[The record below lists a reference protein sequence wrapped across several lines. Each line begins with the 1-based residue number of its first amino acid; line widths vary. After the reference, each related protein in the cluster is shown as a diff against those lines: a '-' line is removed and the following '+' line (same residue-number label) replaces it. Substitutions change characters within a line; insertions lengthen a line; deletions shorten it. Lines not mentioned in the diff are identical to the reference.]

1 MMHAMIT
8 SFDRPGK
15 RAPHVSSPRAVFGA
29 ALYAFA
35 ASLAPAQTT
44 DWPQWGRDPGHGG
57 ASPVV
62 GQPLTS
68 ILADV
73 VYDPFVGA
81 EEAEAGGNLLVHY
94 AVPLAEAGDVYMTR
108 KTGEY
113 ISCDPPGGDV
123 PFPCGDNAWN
133 RQTWNVTKYRWQGT
147 ELVALWTFESDWKPE
162 PNTGNGLRWEPV
174 FLPAL
179 AGSYL
184 YVPGFGGTVHRV
196 SKETGISDA
205 RLSPF
210 ADFGG
215 SRYVAGGL
223 AVDPQGAIVY
233 DAIELDPVDPWGT
246 NVVGS
251 WLVRIAPNGT
261 AARADFGALVSGEP
275 APGDLCRQAFSSSQ
289 APLPP
294 SPDAVPSS
302 APCGSQRPG
311 VNVVPAIAP
320 DGTIYTVSRAHLNS
334 RYAYLVAVHP
344 DLTPAWSASL
354 RDILNDGCGVLVPI
368 DSGNGCR
375 AGAHTGVDPA
385 TNEQPAGRVVD
396 QSTASP
402 VVLPDGSVLYG
413 AQTSYNYSR
422 GHFFKF
428 DANGGFLASYDFGWD
443 ITPAVFA
450 HDGTYSIV
458 TKDNHYGGPDGDETY
473 DLSSLD
479 ASLVPE
485 WTLTN
490 TSTESCARQ
499 PDGSIV
505 CVDDHPEGFEW
516 CVNQPAVDADGVIYA
531 NSEDGFLYAI
541 RPDGTV
547 REKIFLNLAL
557 GAAYTPVS
565 LGRDGR
571 IYAQNNGHLFVIGFP
586 VEARAGAV
594 LAPPPGHG
602 TSVVPRR

>member
-1 MMHAMIT
+1 MIGAMMT
-8 SFDRPGK
+8 GFDCAGK
-15 RAPHVSSPRAVFGA
+15 GPLFFPLRGALIAA
-29 ALYAFA
+29 ALLVLASGLA
-35 ASLAPAQTT
+35 AAQ
-44 DWPQWGRDPGHGG
+44 DWPQWGSGPGHRG
-57 ASPVV
+57 ATPAV
-62 GQPLTS
+62 GQPLAK

-73 VYDPFVGA
+73 VYDPFVAA
-81 EEAEAGGNLLVHY
+81 EEAEAGGDLLAHY
-94 AVPLAEAGDVYMTR
+94 AVPLADGGDVYMAR
-108 KTGEY
+108 KTGDY
-113 ISCDPPGGDV
+113 VSCDPPGSGA
-123 PFPCGDNAWN
+123 PFPCASDSWN
-133 RQTWNVTKYRWQGT
+133 SQTWNVTKYRWQGT
-147 ELVALWTFESDWKPE
+147 RLVALWTFESDWKPE
-162 PNTGNGLRWEPV
+162 PNDGALRWEPV

-179 AGSYL
+179 SGPYV
-184 YVPGFGGTVHRV
+184 YVPGFAGTVHRV
-196 SKETGISDA
+196 SKETGLSDA

-210 ADFGG
+210 TDFGG

-223 AVDPQGAIVY
+223 AVDPTGALVY
-233 DAIELDPVDPWGT
+233 DVLELDPSNPWGADA
-246 NVVGS
+246 VGA
-251 WLVRIAPNGT
+251 WLVRVAADGT

-275 APGDLCRQAFSSSQ
+275 APGDACRQAFSSSQ

-302 APCGSQRPG
+302 GPCGSQRPG

-334 RYAYLVAVHP
+334 RYSYLVAVHP

-368 DSGNGCR
+368 DNGSGCR

-385 TNEQPAGRVVD
+385 TNERPAGRVVD

-413 AQTSYNYSR
+413 SQTNYNYAR
-422 GHFFKF
+422 GHLFKF

-443 ITPAVFA
+443 VTPAVFA
-450 HDGTYSIV
+450 HGGTYSIV
-458 TKDNHYGGPDGDETY
+458 TKDNHYSGPTGDERY
-473 DLSSLD
+473 DLSALD

-490 TSTESCARQ
+490 TNTESCARQ
-499 PDGSIV
+499 QDGSIV

-516 CVNQPAVDADGVIYA
+516 CVNQPAVDAGGVIYA
-531 NSEDGFLYAI
+531 NSEDGYLYAI
-541 RPDGTV
+541 TPDGTV

-565 LGRDGR
+565 IGRDGR
-571 IYAQNNGHLFVIGFP
+571 IYAQNDGHLFVIGFP
-586 VEARAGAV
+586 VEDRAAAV
-594 LAPPPGHG
+594 PPPGRSHG
-602 TSVVPRR
+602 TSVVPRP